1 MRELDIPHTTL
12 DCSQSYYAGHNHNSY
27 HHHNVG
33 HQQYHQQCG
42 SSGLLET
49 LPEAESEEEEFE
61 SISATVG
68 KEDGL
73 YRITR
78 SPLVSSASPSSSS
91 SSSSELSP
99 QTEFPPEFTSLLQ
112 PAISGGKLEVAKSIE
127 DFGMLQQ
134 CEAENQKIS
143 VLESI
148 IRQLRDELKECK
160 DQNELLE
167 FRLLEMQELSASPV
181 RPHQADVD
189 GEEEEEDDVEPKL
202 IVADVDGNPD
212 TSKGVVAC
220 LPGSA
225 DSEYDGGNG
234 HANVTESRS
243 SCSDCS
249 ESLSLQESGI
259 FDSQSTEDSPV
270 SNVCRLT
277 ISRELV
283 SLTFQIEE
291 LLRRFNEGVDEGG
304 SGSPGIDTLSVST
317 RRGKTSHDLASELQ
331 SCRQRIQEF
340 ERRLAAM
347 SDGNYIQS
355 LEEKVNFL
363 LNENRRLEDERAEIE
378 EAENDNRL
386 MCQRLEEKLGQLQ
399 KKKLILQNRL
409 AAEKKCIEQLRVK
422 ILQMQE
428 REEDLCSQI
437 SRLESLL
444 QNYEQRNF
452 ELEES
457 CIEMKCSVQF
467 VIHSIPIFAL
477 CYFGALLRST
487 HGRSASVLNILLS
500 LPSTVG
506 VNIGRYLHVTHRSN
520 ALPFVPDGIVS
531 PVPPTRKHKLRELS
545 SPTISEEV
553 EPKLKKLR
561 RMLDKNGI
569 TCLCNCANCGN
580 GRLSIT
586 DDDGS
591 KEKAL
596 MTANNAEV
604 QTGEELWK
612 LLVEQIF
619 AEQKHEWQKTEKML
633 LRKIEVL
640 ECDIDKCQEIFDRER
655 GSLIKMYEV
664 KLAEKESQLRETQA
678 CRNEKRDLQEKWN
691 CLIQELEQFALYL
704 GKNLSERSIEEQQ
717 EERSLHDDVQCNTLS
732 SSATTT
738 GVLRAEDDTSSIR
751 VPTQL
756 EVTGNSA
763 TGTISPESFE
773 EVDVNEDAENNEQR
787 MPSFICSSII
797 KSLRDSS
804 TNNDDAVTT
813 FVNEK
818 VGGQETEVLQKTR
831 IIYYLQSSLKKHLST
846 FEKREKHLLDQ
857 IDRLTQEIR
866 QHSQQDSQH
875 EGNMIAYLRQENER
889 LVSLFQ
895 DHEKVWGDLQQL
907 QEEHEKLKLEVGNT
921 VTLRKKLEESQK
933 TETEMR
939 DRLEELER
947 TESHLKTQLSQLEK
961 KEQKALE
968 KIQQLRDEIQFL
980 RTKCCQLQDDIDSR
994 VTREAKYKN
1003 ELQALTIK
1011 LKESSLELE
1020 EKESQLE
1027 SNETALQAQIQ
1038 KLKNQ
1043 LTELH
1048 QAYADTECSNGML
1061 REEVSYLERTVE
1073 EAIAK
1078 AVQSENTVTALS
1090 HELKQKDLTI
1100 EELQRKL
1107 QELTTCDPIA
1117 SNVLSASS
1125 SALNPND
1132 LADFNKHDGGLLGV
1146 ARDVE
1151 EVVTLLQGQS
1161 MDEETVTPSD
1171 NIVNE
1176 LSSTKHSKSE
1186 EAVEEAILEDV
1197 LAENTSIDDSVG
1209 CNETP
1214 TSGKSLS
1221 TGSTFSSNV
1230 GTSLESSS
1238 PGLEFRVL
1246 KKIGD
1251 DSLLVSWSMPEN
1263 HLLPPNVNGYE
1274 IAVNGKVF
1282 LRIPQPNRHKVIL
1295 FGLNLDEPLH
1305 LTLRCSGD
1313 EGLEE
1318 STITY
1323 IN

>member
-1 MRELDIPHTTL
+1 
-12 DCSQSYYAGHNHNSY
+12 
-27 HHHNVG
+27 
-33 HQQYHQQCG
+33 
-42 SSGLLET
+42 
-49 LPEAESEEEEFE
+49 
-61 SISATVG
+61 
-68 KEDGL
+68 
-73 YRITR
+73 
-78 SPLVSSASPSSSS
+78 
-91 SSSSELSP
+91 
-99 QTEFPPEFTSLLQ
+99 
-112 PAISGGKLEVAKSIE
+112 
-127 DFGMLQQ
+127 
-134 CEAENQKIS
+134 
-143 VLESI
+143 
-148 IRQLRDELKECK
+148 
-160 DQNELLE
+160 
-167 FRLLEMQELSASPV
+167 
-181 RPHQADVD
+181 
-189 GEEEEEDDVEPKL
+189 
-202 IVADVDGNPD
+202 
-212 TSKGVVAC
+212 
-220 LPGSA
+220 
-225 DSEYDGGNG
+225 
-234 HANVTESRS
+234 
-243 SCSDCS
+243 
-249 ESLSLQESGI
+249 
-259 FDSQSTEDSPV
+259 
-270 SNVCRLT
+270 
-277 ISRELV
+277 
-283 SLTFQIEE
+283 
-291 LLRRFNEGVDEGG
+291 
-304 SGSPGIDTLSVST
+304 
-317 RRGKTSHDLASELQ
+317 
-331 SCRQRIQEF
+331 
-340 ERRLAAM
+340 
-347 SDGNYIQS
+347 
-355 LEEKVNFL
+355 
-363 LNENRRLEDERAEIE
+363 
-378 EAENDNRL
+378 
-386 MCQRLEEKLGQLQ
+386 LEEKLGQLQ

-477 CYFGALLRST
+477 CYFGALLRSA
-487 HGRSASVLNILLS
+487 HGRSSSVLNILLS
-500 LPSTVG
+500 LPATVG
-506 VNIGRYLHVTHRSN
+506 VNIGRYLHVTNNSN
-520 ALPFVPDGIVS
+520 ALPFVPDVFVS

-545 SPTISEEV
+545 SPTVSEEV

-569 TCLCNCANCGN
+569 TCLCSCANCGN

-591 KEKAL
+591 REQAL
-596 MTANNAEV
+596 MTQNHAEV

-619 AEQKHEWQKTEKML
+619 AEQKGEWQKTEKVL
-633 LRKIEVL
+633 LKKIEVL

-655 GSLIKMYEV
+655 GSLIKIYEH

-704 GKNLSERSIEEQQ
+704 GKNLSERSEEQQ
-717 EERSLHDDVQCNTLS
+717 QEQQYDEDEGNTLS
-732 SSATTT
+732 SSAATTMVVS
-738 GVLRAEDDTSSIR
+738 GKDDTLFVR
-751 VPTQL
+751 APTQL
-756 EVTGNSA
+756 EVTANPA
-763 TGTISPESFE
+763 TGTISPFAEVEDVDIES
-773 EVDVNEDAENNEQR
+773 NEQR
-787 MPSFICSSII
+787 MPRFISSSII
-797 KSLRDSS
+797 KSLRDTSA
-804 TNNDDAVTT
+804 NDAALTVSGND
-813 FVNEK
+813 E
-818 VGGQETEVLQKTR
+818 GHGQDTEVLQKTR
-831 IIYYLQSSLKKHLST
+831 IIYYLQSSLKEHLST

-857 IDRLTQEIR
+857 IDQLTQEIR

-875 EGNMIAYLRQENER
+875 EGDMIAYLSQENER

-907 QEEHEKLKLEVGNT
+907 QEEHEKLKLEVGNI
-921 VTLRKKLEESQK
+921 VTIRKKLEDSQK
-933 TETEMR
+933 VEAEMR

-947 TESHLKTQLSQLEK
+947 TESHLKSQISQLEK
-961 KEQKALE
+961 KEAKALE

-1003 ELQALTIK
+1003 ELQALTVK

-1107 QELTTCDPIA
+1107 QQLTTHDPIA
-1117 SNVLSASS
+1117 SNVLSTSS

-1151 EVVTLLQGQS
+1151 EVVTLLQGQCIDGDTVIYLNDVVVES
-1161 MDEETVTPSD
+1161 DNTKLSNKEEGGEEEDLMIANLQEMMTNLGSQIRNLEDAFYIRQKELRDSYMTETSWWKMRCEEKNKLIELLGRRIAQLCVTDIHGYFLDGILREIEKVRASIGTCHLLTAHKESRELSRNRDSSSCSPLSTSSASSSTTMITCSPSPPARQSWCPVEPPPRKRTSKKSKASSISVTTANPNHPTKPILPSD
-1171 NIVNE
+1171 FTCDSLCSYLVAE
-1176 LSSTKHSKSE
+1176 RKR
-1186 EAVEEAILEDV
+1186 VMAILEDA
-1197 LAENTSIDDSVG
+1197 LGENTVIDDKEGSG
-1209 CNETP
+1209 AN
-1214 TSGKSLS
+1214 TSGESSS
-1221 TGSTFSSNV
+1221 TALTFSSV
-1230 GTSLESSS
+1230 GTAMESSTT
-1238 PGLEFRVL
+1238 GLEFRVL
-1246 KKIGD
+1246 RKIGE

-1263 HLLPPNVNGYE
+1263 HLLPTNVSGYE